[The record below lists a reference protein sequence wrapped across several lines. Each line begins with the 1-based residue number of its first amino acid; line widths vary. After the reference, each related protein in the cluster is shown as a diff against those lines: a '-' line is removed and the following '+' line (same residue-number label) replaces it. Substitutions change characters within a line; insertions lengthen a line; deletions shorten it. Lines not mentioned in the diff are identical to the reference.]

1 MLRSADDAMLSP
13 FYNTLADELGGDE
26 GAKALRVKDYL
37 KRDYMKTRLAEQF
50 ELTQGQMDGILQKA
64 GASTAWRR
72 TLESRAGGTFAVTEC
87 PSSVRLMCDQGA
99 VVNQNSVTAKGEVC
113 HVIGNTLSE
122 ELGKEIVKTIV
133 VPWCVLFCA
142 DISNPSTWNGE
153 PQGKFTELM
162 NEFGAWVWCMWNPP
176 AFSKPHGR

>member
-1 MLRSADDAMLSP
+1 MLSP

-99 VVNQNSVTAKGEVC
+99 VVNQKSVTAKGEVC
-113 HVIGNTLSE
+113 HVIGNTLSD